1 MADLKVIGAMYCKSG
16 CSHVH
21 EIMHSMSALMLLDNI
36 TAQPIT
42 ATYMQHMAVWTHWS
56 PGCMHGVPT
65 LVCNHMV

>member
-21 EIMHSMSALMLLDNI
+21 EIMHRMSALMLLDNI

-42 ATYMQHMAVWTHWS
+42 ATYMQHMAV
-56 PGCMHGVPT
+56 
-65 LVCNHMV
+65 